1 MAGAVVAQ
9 SGAGS
14 PFGGSTPASPVHSYR
29 PEVGPLSPS
38 AGGGDCDSA
47 LRGSLAIPPALAL
60 ELASAK
66 RRPFALASCKLG
78 FRMCGCAEA
87 VACVHKDAETGR
99 PLPSYE
105 TAYVE
110 WRKRTDWK
118 ALFASLAWLV
128 GRSAGKENATLRK
141 LAAVAV
147 QARRSE
153 QTQPRDLVHVFGSRV
168 SL

>member
-1 MAGAVVAQ
+1 
-9 SGAGS
+9 
-14 PFGGSTPASPVHSYR
+14 
-29 PEVGPLSPS
+29 
-38 AGGGDCDSA
+38 
-47 LRGSLAIPPALAL
+47 LAL

-118 ALFASLAWLV
+118 ALFASVAWLA
-128 GRSAGKENATLRK
+128 GRSAGKEHATLRK

-147 QARRSE
+147 QAWNRKTSL
-153 QTQPRDLVHVFGSRV
+153 TCLAVRV